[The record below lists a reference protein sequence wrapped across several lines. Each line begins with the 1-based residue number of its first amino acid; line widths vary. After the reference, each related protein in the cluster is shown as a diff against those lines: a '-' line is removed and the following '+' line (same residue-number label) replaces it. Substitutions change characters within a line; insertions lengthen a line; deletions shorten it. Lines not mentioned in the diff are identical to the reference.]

1 MKINNKQLFNITGW
15 ETLRNGA
22 GDYTLTNNGVNEVL
36 YHVDY
41 HKPTA
46 FAGGVNSKKFIKG
59 KDIETSYESQVKIL
73 KPKQTISISVDS
85 EERLHVASGA
95 HEVGQDYFKTPS
107 ILSCKLIYSFE
118 PYRKPE
124 AKTPSSDDSRAFKR
138 VSEKAVKEL
147 VETKIENYNSS
158 PLSATAYE
166 GMLVFDGDYPLK
178 RFKVIISSDF
188 DLLTFMNELQST
200 YKGCR
205 VIPELSAKR
214 SIILE
219 KSPEQQEEDLTLIA
233 ELARKEVEKRVELH
247 NKGLQEV
254 IDSERQEIL
263 RQAEEIRAK
272 RESED
277 AILKQALEIGG

>member
-1 MKINNKQLFNITGW
+1 MKITNKQLFNITGW
-15 ETLRNGA
+15 ETLRNGT
-22 GDYTLTNNGVNEVL
+22 GEYTLTNNGINDIL
-36 YHVDY
+36 YHINY

-59 KDIETSYESQVKIL
+59 KDIETSYETKVKIL
-73 KPKQTISISVDS
+73 KSKETISINVNPD
-85 EERLHVASGA
+85 ERLHVASGA

-118 PYRKPE
+118 PCRKPE
-124 AKTPSSDDSRAFKR
+124 IKTPSSDDSRAFKR

-147 VETKIENYNSS
+147 TETKIDSYHSS
-158 PLSATAYE
+158 SLTATDYE
-166 GMLVFDGDYPLK
+166 GVLVFDGDYPLK
-178 RFKVIISSDF
+178 RFKVLVSSDYELF
-188 DLLTFMNELQST
+188 TFMNELAST

-214 SIILE
+214 SIVLE
-219 KSPEQQEEDLTLIA
+219 KSPEQQEKDLTLVA
-233 ELARKEVEKRVELH
+233 KLARKEVEKRVELH
-247 NKGLQEV
+247 NKELQEV
-254 IDSERQEIL
+254 IDSEKQEIL